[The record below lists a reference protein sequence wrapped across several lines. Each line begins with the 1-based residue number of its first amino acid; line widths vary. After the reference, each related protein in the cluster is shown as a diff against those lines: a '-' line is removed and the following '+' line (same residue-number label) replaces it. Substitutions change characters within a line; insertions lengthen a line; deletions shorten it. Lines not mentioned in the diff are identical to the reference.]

1 MLLKLCK
8 VIMLNQPKVI
18 KLYKVSLD
26 TPFSCRSPQMPF
38 FSLVIPPLDLVTVF
52 YLMELLNDV
61 LKVVKVIL
69 GAIDTFKATEP

>member
-1 MLLKLCK
+1 
-8 VIMLNQPKVI
+8 
-18 KLYKVSLD
+18 
-26 TPFSCRSPQMPF
+26 MPF

-69 GAIDTFKATEP
+69 GAIDTFKATKP